1 MPAAGARRYR
11 MLSLLQHALKQG
23 DIRDLDL
30 ETGLFL
36 ERMNGR
42 RSSELLLAA
51 SLASAAVSKGHTCL
65 PLDQAPGLLSQ
76 KDPKIFPNPD
86 CWRDSLL
93 ASGVVGE
100 EDSTAPLILDGKNR
114 LYLYRFYHC
123 EKRVA
128 DSLKARATALSE
140 VDTEAAAQVL
150 GRLFPERKD
159 VDDQLTA
166 AALALLKPLLIIS
179 GGPGTGKTWVVARI
193 LWLLQTLSQ
202 KPLRIGLAAPTGKA
216 AARLQQSL
224 QQAGDTIGING
235 IRLST
240 LTTRTL
246 HRLLGFRPDTD
257 EFKYNE
263 YTPLPLD
270 LLVVDE
276 ASMIDLALMDAL
288 LKALPPNCRLL
299 LLGDRYQLA
308 SVEAGCLFGD
318 LCADADNQWPPDTCE
333 RLTRLTDRPAPS
345 RVTSDPAIHE
355 AVVTLRTGFRFHDT
369 SGIGT
374 LATAVNSGRM
384 AEVEKCIQG
393 NCSDL
398 LVAFP
403 DPGAREQWLQ
413 QQIIEGYRAMLEAT
427 TVEEAFAAMEKF
439 RILCAV
445 RRGSSGVE
453 GINLLAER
461 ALIDAELI
469 SGETDRYPAKP
480 IIIRRNHYQMQLY
493 NGDTGILRH
502 DDQGRLK
509 AWFMLAD
516 GRLHPFTPARLP
528 EHEAAWA
535 ITIHKAQGSEFDRTL
550 LVLPEEDS
558 RVLSREL
565 LYTAIT
571 RAGKQLVLCAD
582 PKILAIAV
590 GRRTQRFSGL
600 ADRLQAVK

>member
-1 MPAAGARRYR
+1 MR
-11 MLSLLQHALKQG
+11 SLVQQACRQG
-23 DIRDLDL
+23 DIRQLDL
-30 ETGLFL
+30 EIGLFL
-36 ERMNGR
+36 ERQNGR
-42 RSSELLLAA
+42 RSPELLLAA
-51 SLASAAVSKGHTCL
+51 SLASAAVGRGHICL

-76 KDPKIFPNPD
+76 KNPEIIPDPD
-86 CWRDSLL
+86 AWRDRLL
-93 ASGVVGE
+93 ASRVVGR
-100 EDSTAPLILDGKNR
+100 EDTTAPLILDSKNR

-140 VDTEAAAQVL
+140 VDTEAAAQLL

-159 VDDQLTA
+159 VDNQLTA

-224 QQAGDTIGING
+224 QQAGDTIGTDG

-246 HRLLGFRPDTD
+246 HRLLGFRPNAD
-257 EFKYNE
+257 EFHYNE
-263 YTPLPLD
+263 YMPLPMD

-288 LKALPPNCRLL
+288 LKALPPTCRLL

-308 SVEAGCLFGD
+308 SVEAGCLFAD
-318 LCADADNQWPPDTCE
+318 LCAGADNRWPPEICE
-333 RLTRLTDRPAPS
+333 RLTRMTGRPTTS
-345 RVTSDPAIHE
+345 RVTSGPAIHE
-355 AVVTLRTGFRFHDT
+355 AVVTLRTGFRFHDK
-369 SGIGT
+369 SGIGM
-374 LATAVNSGRM
+374 LATAVNSGKT
-384 AEVEKCIQG
+384 AKVEGCLQM
-393 NCSDL
+393 NFTDL
-398 LVAFP
+398 QVAFP
-403 DPGAREQWLQ
+403 APGNREQWLRER
-413 QQIIEGYRAMLEAT
+413 ILDGYRAMLRAR
-427 TVEEAFAAMEKF
+427 TVKEAFTAMEKF

-445 RRGSSGVE
+445 RRGPAGVE

-461 ALIDAELI
+461 ALTSAGLI
-469 SGETDRYPAKP
+469 SGETDRYPGKP

-493 NGDTGILRH
+493 NGDTGILRY
-502 DDQGRLK
+502 DEKGRLK
-509 AWFMLAD
+509 AWFMQSD
-516 GRLHPFTPARLP
+516 NTLHAITPTRLP

-535 ITIHKAQGSEFDRTL
+535 ITIHKAQGSEFDRVL

-565 LYTAIT
+565 LYTGIT
-571 RAGKQLVLCAD
+571 RAKKRLVLCAD
-582 PKILAIAV
+582 PKILATAV
-590 GRRTQRFSGL
+590 GRKTQRFSGL
-600 ADRLQAVK
+600 TDRLQKSE